1 MSELRYS
8 KDHEWIRLDGDIG
21 TVGITNFAQEQLG
34 DVVFV
39 ELPAIGARIDVSK
52 AAAIVESV
60 KAASEIYAP
69 ASGEITD
76 INADLEAQPGLV
88 NADPTGKGWFFRIR
102 IDHAAALDSL
112 MDEDAYQAFIAEQG

>member
-8 KDHEWIRLDGDIG
+8 KDHEWIRVDGDVG

-39 ELPAIGARIDVSK
+39 ELPAIGAKIDSSK
-52 AAAIVESV
+52 EAAIVESV

-76 INADLEAQPGLV
+76 INTELEAQPELV
-88 NADPTGKGWFFRIR
+88 NSDPTGKGWFFKVR
-102 IDHAAALDSL
+102 IDDGSALDAL
-112 MDEDAYQAFIAEQG
+112 MDEDAYQAFIAGQG